1 MHLLY
6 RNFVA
11 PALEIHLR
19 KAKLFSLVNILENCG
34 LIMQYINAPNIIL
47 DIENPL
53 DPDNTNTQV
62 ILIVRYYLYKCRC
75 LGDNPSINGGIIYL
89 KYYIKI
95 EKTTIKTQKEYIC
108 RKWLPFET
116 VLGDWNFSKVLQHV
130 GFINQMSLSR

>member
-34 LIMQYINAPNIIL
+34 LNMQYINAPNIIL

-62 ILIVRYYLYKCRC
+62 ILILRYYLYKCRC

-95 EKTTIKTQKEYIC
+95 EKTTIKTQNEYIC
-108 RKWLPFET
+108 RK
-116 VLGDWNFSKVLQHV
+116 
-130 GFINQMSLSR
+130 